1 MSAYKTAI
9 KIEGG
14 HSILEASEN
23 EELYFTGTLS
33 ANQSFRGCFVYI

>member
-1 MSAYKTAI
+1 MAI
-9 KIEGG
+9 KTEGG

-23 EELYFTGTLS
+23 EELYFTGTPT